1 MFEHFAILNVTFL
14 NTKKLI
20 EKSDFNIPNP

>member
-1 MFEHFAILNVTFL
+1 MP

-20 EKSDFNIPNP
+20 EKFPCWW